1 MKVTVR
7 YFAKLGEEAGVP
19 AEVVETA
26 ARTVGDLWVEL
37 QSRHEFTLGPPLVL
51 AAQADEFCGWEA
63 ELVPGGDVAFLPPVS
78 GG

>member
-1 MKVTVR
+1 MTVTVR

-19 AEVVETA
+19 MEAVETA
-26 ARTVGDLWVEL
+26 ARTVGELWVEL
-37 QSRHEFTLGPPLVL
+37 QSRHRFTLGPPLVL

-63 ELVPGGDVAFLPPVS
+63 DLVPGQEVAFLPPVS